1 MSKKK
6 RILFLLSD
14 TGGGHRSA
22 TQAISEALAEL
33 YPDEFE
39 ISMEDITQRYGYWPF
54 TQIPQVY
61 GWCINSA
68 LPLWKLFW
76 WSTSHTIVYK
86 SILYLLFPLIGPAV
100 WRHFATFDPDI
111 VISLHA
117 AANHAGLRIL
127 RAVKPMCPFITVVT
141 DMTTVHPAWI
151 APGVTHCFVSTDIA
165 RDQALTYGISPHK
178 VTVYGQPISPRF
190 IIPSVDKQT
199 MRRTLDLDPTCPV
212 VLLTGGGEGDRRLT
226 EIARRLAHRA
236 PQVQLL
242 IVTGRNRR
250 LKRRLEALTWSAPP
264 HIYGFVDHMP
274 ELMRAADLLITRAG
288 PGTLSEALVM
298 GLPLIIYGYVPG
310 HEEGNMAYIQAHRA
324 GVYLEQPDNIAQTV
338 LDWTTSQQH
347 KLAELAQN
355 AAKLA
360 YPRAA
365 YKIAEYV
372 HQLLC
377 DPGTGRLD
385 YDRTVD

>member
-14 TGGGHRSA
+14 TGGGHRRTA
-22 TQAISEALAEL
+22 QAISEALAEL
-33 YPDEFE
+33 YPSEFE
-39 ISMEDITQRYGYWPF
+39 ISMEDMTRQYGRWPA
-54 TQIPQVY
+54 TQIPKVY

-68 LPLWKLFW
+68 IPLWKFFW
-76 WSTSHTIVYK
+76 WSTTHTIVYK
-86 SILYLLFPLIGPAV
+86 SILYLLLPVIGPAV
-100 WRHFATFDPDI
+100 RRHFVTFDPDI
-111 VISLHA
+111 VISVHA

-127 RAVKPMCPFITVVT
+127 RTVKPRCPFITVVT

-165 RDQALTYGISPHK
+165 CSQAVAYGLSPDK
-178 VTVYGQPISPRF
+178 VTVCGQPVSPRF
-190 IIPSVDKQT
+190 ILFSVDKQT
-199 MRRTLDLDPTCPV
+199 IRQALDLDPTCPV
-212 VLLTGGGEGDRRLT
+212 VLLTGGGDGDGRLI
-226 EIARRLAHRA
+226 EIARRLAQRA

-250 LKRRLEALTWSAPP
+250 LKARLEALTWSTSP
-264 HIYGFVDHMP
+264 HIYGFVDNMP
-274 ELMRAADLLITRAG
+274 ELMQAADLLIARAG

-310 HEEGNMAYIQAHRA
+310 HEEGNMRYIQEYQA
-324 GVYLEQPDNIAQTV
+324 GVYLEQPDVIAQTV
-338 LDWTTSQQH
+338 LEWTTSQPH

-365 YKIAEYV
+365 YEIAEYV
-372 HQLLC
+372 HQSLC
-377 DPGTGRLD
+377 DSEIDHLD
-385 YDRTVD
+385 CDRPVG